1 MTKGKSR
8 IISLFLAFIMIFTML
23 PMNVFADDSLHNG
36 LSAPYTWKAPAG
48 YVGGNGNL
56 INDLKSMNGYKL
68 SVWFADSL

>member
-36 LSAPYTWKAPAG
+36 LSAVSSEKDAETG
-48 YVGGNGNL
+48 L
-56 INDLKSMNGYKL
+56 ESFCDL
-68 SVWFADSL
+68 

>member
-36 LSAPYTWKAPAG
+36 LSASYVYTPKPDDTPYTG
-48 YVGGNGNL
+48 SVNE
-56 INDLKSMNGYKL
+56 IKSMNGYKL

>member
-36 LSAPYTWKAPAG
+36 LSAPYTWSPSVG
-48 YVGGNGNL
+48 YVGNGNL
-56 INDLKSMNGYKL
+56 INDLASMNGYKL